1 MQFNTYLYILAFLPL
16 TVIGWFLLNK
26 CSHKA
31 ALVFLI
37 AVSLFFYAYAG
48 LSGFVW
54 LLISMVVNY
63 GVVVVL
69 ERWHKKCLMWLGIV
83 FNIALLF
90 YFKYTNFAIDTV
102 NQIAGANLAALDL
115 VLPVGISFFTF
126 QQISYLV
133 DSYREGKTSLID
145 YLLYVTFF
153 PKMLMGPIVK
163 RDDLLPQFHD
173 EAKRRVNSD
182 NLIRGLQMFIFGL
195 FKKVI
200 LADTFAGAVSWAWG
214 LDSIS
219 SASSMDWLLV
229 MLAYTFQIYF
239 DFSGY
244 SDMAIG
250 TARMLNIELPMNFDS
265 PYKAKSV
272 LEFWDRWHISLT
284 SWFREYVFFPIATNK
299 KLSRWARKLAKRT
312 GKRRVA
318 VLLPQCIA
326 QFITFLLSGLW
337 HGANWTYVLWGC
349 IHGLLCIF
357 DRLTEKIHKMCP
369 SALCWILSFLTIN
382 VLGLMLPSED
392 IGQWWDILCRV
403 FSFNGAQVSGGLI
416 AVFSIPYETV
426 FNGLLHVYS
435 LFENIC
441 VFWMLLFYIGSI
453 FLCLAFENVYKRK
466 YRKNAFTA
474 IVAAV
479 LLAFTVTCIGGESVF
494 VYFNF

>member
-37 AVSLFFYAYAG
+37 AVSLLFYAYAG

-133 DSYREGKTSLID
+133 DSYRGGKTSLID

-182 NLIRGLQMFIFGL
+182 NLIRGLRMFIFGL

-214 LDSIS
+214 LDSVS

-250 TARMLNIELPMNFDS
+250 SALMMNIELPMNFDS
-265 PYKAKSV
+265 PYKSYSIRD
-272 LEFWDRWHISLT
+272 FWKRWHISLT
-284 SWFREYVFFPIATNK
+284 KFLTEYIYIPLGGSKRGSGRTYLNTMIVFLI
-299 KLSRWARKLAKRT
+299 
-312 GKRRVA
+312 
-318 VLLPQCIA
+318 
-326 QFITFLLSGLW
+326 SGIW
-337 HGANWTYVLWGC
+337 HGANWTFILWGLL
-349 IHGLLCIF
+349 HGVFSVF
-357 DRLTEKIHKMCP
+357 DRLTEKWRKGVHP
-369 SALCWILSFLTIN
+369 ALQWMLTFLVVN
-382 VLGLMLPSED
+382 VLWLLFRADS
-392 IGQWWDILCRV
+392 IGQWKDILCRIL
-403 FSFNGAQVSGGLI
+403 SFADMQVSNGLI
-416 AVFSIPYETV
+416 YSISIPYEAI
-426 FNGLLHVYS
+426 FDALLQLEYF
-435 LFENIC
+435 LTRIRD
-441 VFWMLLFYIGSI
+441 FWVLLFYA
-453 FLCLAFENVYKRK
+453 FALVLCLSFENVYRRE
-466 YRKNAFTA
+466 YRNNVFTA
-474 IVAAV
+474 LVSAV